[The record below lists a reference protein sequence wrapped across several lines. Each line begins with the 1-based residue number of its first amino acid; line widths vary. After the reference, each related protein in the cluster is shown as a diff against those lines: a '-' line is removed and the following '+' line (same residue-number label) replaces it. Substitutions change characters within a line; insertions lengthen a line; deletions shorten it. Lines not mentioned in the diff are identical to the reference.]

1 MKRIL
6 TALALTAALAGCAS
20 SPTIDNQVWSAGNSA
35 MFAQQSVRLE
45 SNLWIDMMPKIGE
58 TTALVKEQNLYGAL
72 NLTTET
78 QLPAD
83 MDIALVVLRQG
94 DQFWEFE
101 GSDFELR
108 NHSES
113 QWEIAFN
120 WQLEVNITKPID
132 VAVLLDDGESKTWLV
147 NKQVNVDTV
156 Y

>member
-1 MKRIL
+1 MKKVV
-6 TALALTAALAGCAS
+6 TALALSIALAGCAS
-20 SPTIDNQVWSAGNSA
+20 SPTTDSA
-35 MFAQQSVRLE
+35 MWASSNTAMVEQQTVSLN

-58 TTALVKEQNLYGAL
+58 TSALVKEQNLYGAL
-72 NLTTET
+72 NLSTDN

-83 MDIALVVLRQG
+83 MDVAMVVLKQG
-94 DQFWEFE
+94 DMTWEFE

-113 QWEIAFN
+113 QWEVAFN

-132 VAVLLDDGESKTWLV
+132 VAVQLIDGENKTWLV
-147 NKQVNVDTV
+147 SKQVNIDTV